1 MMYDFTLFF
10 EDCNSNFEN
19 FDEFADKC
27 ESLDSACA
35 VDWDNLDATF
45 YNFAFGADRRQDFCV
60 NSLNSGKDFVGMA
73 QHQIKV
79 QNAFRSAMSMWF

>member
-1 MMYDFTLFF
+1 MYDFTLFF

-45 YNFAFGADRRQDFCV
+45 YNFAFGEDYRQGFCEK
-60 NSLNSGKDFVGMA
+60 SLNSDKNFLKMA
-73 QHQIKV
+73 KHQIKV
-79 QNAFRSAMSMWF
+79 QNEFRAAMGSWF

>member
-45 YNFAFGADRRQDFCV
+45 YNFAFGEDYRQGFCEK
-60 NSLNSGKDFVGMA
+60 SLNSDKDFLKMA
-73 QHQIKV
+73 KHQIEV
-79 QNAFRSAMSMWF
+79 QNEFRAAMGSWF

>member
-45 YNFAFGADRRQDFCV
+45 YNFAFGEDYRQGFCEK
-60 NSLNSGKDFVGMA
+60 SLNSDKDFLKMA
-73 QHQIKV
+73 KHQIKV
-79 QNAFRSAMSMWF
+79 QNEFRAAMGSWF

>member
-1 MMYDFTLFF
+1 MYDFTLFF

-45 YNFAFGADRRQDFCV
+45 YNFAFGEDYRQGFCEK
-60 NSLNSGKDFVGMA
+60 SLNSDKDFLKMA
-73 QHQIKV
+73 KHQIKV
-79 QNAFRSAMSMWF
+79 QNEFRAAMGSWF